1 MTLVASGSPNDSP
14 TMAEAWDLLQREAV
28 AIINDAARLDVT
40 LRVVGSAGIRLHC
53 RAPGPL
59 MDRLG
64 RPAKDIDFIVPQRH
78 RKGMRR
84 VLESRG
90 YVVDRDLLI
99 AMEGSRYSFAH
110 RDSGTEIDVF
120 VEKLDFCHTIELSG
134 RLTRHPVTIPIEEL
148 LLQKLQIVQM
158 TTTDVIDAG
167 VLLATH
173 EVGSTGDGRP
183 SASPADMPVGEPG
196 QAPEQE
202 TIDAGHV
209 ARLLARDWGFH
220 HTATRNLGSVCEQLA
235 PAGAADVGAEGNQ
248 RAQDRVRRLLIAIE
262 TEPKSLAWRMRDK
275 VGERKQWWQDVDD
288 REATY

>member
-1 MTLVASGSPNDSP
+1 MTLVASGSPHDSP

-28 AIINDAARLDVT
+28 AIIDDAARLDVT

-53 RAPGPL
+53 GAPGPL
-59 MDRLG
+59 MDSLG
-64 RPAKDIDFIVPQRH
+64 RPAKDIDFIVPQKH

-90 YVVDRDLLI
+90 YVIDRDLLI

-110 RDSGTEIDVF
+110 RDHGTEIDVF
-120 VEKLDFCHTIELSG
+120 VEKLDFCHTIEVSG
-134 RLTRHPVTIPIEEL
+134 RLARHPVTIPIEEL

-173 EVGSTGDGRP
+173 EVDTTGEG
-183 SASPADMPVGEPG
+183 
-196 QAPEQE
+196 E

-220 HTATRNLGSVCEQLA
+220 HTATRNLRNVCEQLA
-235 PAGAADVGAEGNQ
+235 PAGAVDVGPEGNLQ
-248 RAQDRVRRLLIAIE
+248 AQDRARRLLIAIE